1 MIIPK
6 TTAYVGETIPAEI
19 RLGVSTRVPH
29 RLIEGATLSGQGFT
43 AQRMPNPAQTMESVN
58 GRSYEVVTFKTAIT
72 AVRTGKLEIAAK
84 DALLVEDARSIAK
97 FAEAANVT
105 TVTAEVQQALVTA
118 IREVAQERMS

>member
-1 MIIPK
+1 M
-6 TTAYVGETIPAEI
+6 T
-19 RLGVSTRVPH
+19 
-29 RLIEGATLSGQGFT
+29 F
-43 AQRMPNPAQTMESVN
+43 PNPAAWN
-58 GRSYEVVTFKTAIT
+58 GISIVTLMIFLTAGFIYLLLKGHLMLGVHHRQLM
-72 AVRTGKLEIAAK
+72 AEKDREIAAK